1 MSRSLIPLLVLLVG
15 LSCLVEARFLPD
27 KPHRTYVRRRPSPT
41 DPDLEIIE
49 VRKVY
54 YERRPKKKVL
64 APLDEDELDW
74 RIRCDFDPSLME
86 CRGVAPVSST
96 RPPTTT
102 TTTTS
107 TSTTTTST
115 TTTTPRP
122 STTSTTVA
130 PLDEESWDCNSDPTQ
145 EKCKYI
151 PEHGLLT
158 GDSRTCRCPLD
169 LIQLHHYR
177 FRHTACAARGR
188 DARGGGGRR

>member
-54 YERRPKKKVL
+54 YERRPKKKVM

-86 CRGVAPVSST
+86 CRGVAPASST

-102 TTTTS
+102 TSTTTTS

-130 PLDEESWDCNSDPTQ
+130 PLDEESWDCDSDPTQ
-145 EKCKYI
+145 E
-151 PEHGLLT
+151 
-158 GDSRTCRCPLD
+158 
-169 LIQLHHYR
+169 
-177 FRHTACAARGR
+177 
-188 DARGGGGRR
+188 